1 MMKRLRPDEPQSER
15 RLRALT
21 MTGAYVSN
29 LVEYSD
35 VADLLLQNFAR
46 RFGFPPTLT
55 WPVVEKALSAD
66 HDHEASPK
74 VMRLLEKGMQYPFL
88 EVNPARTSLPFR
100 TAVARALDVLR
111 RAEDPVSRT
120 TYEAIVGGRV
130 KVDTLSDL
138 SRADYQR
145 LRRDLVPDGV
155 TLRPQDFARLEHKPV
170 LRAITS
176 SIDGYMWD
184 DRVYIADGLS
194 PERLAS
200 TLVHE
205 VNHVL
210 NKSEEHYR
218 RPQAELV
225 EEYRASYAEAVHR
238 GERMTPAR
246 CRGLKEEVI
255 REYGLQG
262 VTPDDV
268 PDLPPGVLSSE
279 MG

>member
-1 MMKRLRPDEPQSER
+1 MMKRLRPDEPTSER

-55 WPVVEKALSAD
+55 WPVVEKALASD

-88 EVNPARTSLPFR
+88 EVNPARSSLPFR
-100 TAVARALDVLR
+100 TQVARALDVLR
-111 RAEDPVSRT
+111 KADNPVSRT
-120 TYEAIVGGRV
+120 TFEAIVSGRV

-138 SRADYQR
+138 SRADYLR
-145 LRRDLVPDGV
+145 LRRDLLPEGV
-155 TLRPQDFARLEHKPV
+155 KLKPEDFARLEHKPV

-176 SIDGYMWD
+176 SLDGYMWD
-184 DRVYIADGLS
+184 DRVYIADGLT

-210 NKSEEHYR
+210 NRSEENYR
-218 RPQAELV
+218 GDRAMLV
-225 EEYRASYAEAVHR
+225 EEYRACYAEAVHR
-238 GERMTPAR
+238 GEHMTPER
-246 CRGLKEEVI
+246 CRRIKEEVI
-255 REYGLQG
+255 QDYGVQDLG
-262 VTPDDV
+262 PDDI
-268 PDLPPGVLSSE
+268 PDLPPGLLADSDR
-279 MG
+279 